1 MEIPV
6 KMFYPPNRR
15 FHKPAALKPWR
26 ILMSDRHVLFG
37 SLLLRVAVLSFFL
50 TTVSAIHA
58 QSNNMGVTPQQM
70 LQGVDPQTAQ
80 QFNAASAAIQR
91 SPNDANALVTRAQI
105 ALNIS
110 QRSPYSY
117 QWVHLAAL
125 DLEKA
130 LRLDPKN
137 FYALHDYA
145 MAYFNA
151 GDGSDAQTNM
161 HQAVALFTRALQINP
176 NSARTYMGRGWAYLM
191 LDDEAHAD
199 ADFQKTLQLDPSL
212 SGDLTQQANA
222 IRQKRAQ
229 KGCVQG
235 MIQRM
240 GSYVVDNNARTANQ
254 CAAHKGYWTGSEC
267 RISTAMAPGPLALGS
282 QDAAT
287 GNRGQAGGCVPP
299 RDAVD
304 DRYIPRLGGSVVK

>member
-1 MEIPV
+1 ML
-6 KMFYPPNRR
+6 Y
-15 FHKPAALKPWR
+15 FHEHLVLGEKPMLSLR
-26 ILMSDRHVLFG
+26 LSRCLLF
-37 SLLLRVAVLSFFL
+37 LFL
-50 TTVSAIHA
+50 VSAFVLPKLARGAFA
-58 QSNNMGVTPQQM
+58 QSGNGDAFSVTPQQM
-70 LQGVDPQTAQ
+70 LQGVDPQTVQ

-91 SPNDANALVTRAQI
+91 SPNDVNALVTRAQI

-110 QRSPYSY
+110 QRNPYSY
-117 QWVHLAAL
+117 QWVHFAAL

-130 LRLDPKN
+130 LRLDPNN

-191 LDDEAHAD
+191 MDDEAHAN

-212 SGDLTQQANA
+212 SGDLTQEANA
-222 IRQKRAQ
+222 IRQTRAQ

-240 GSYVVDNNARTANQ
+240 GSYVVDNNARTADQ
-254 CAAHKGYWTGSEC
+254 CAAHKGYWTGSQC
-267 RISTAMAPGPLALGS
+267 RISTAMAPGPLAPG
-282 QDAAT
+282 
-287 GNRGQAGGCVPP
+287 GQAPGNAGSGNCTPP
-299 RDAVD
+299 RDAVNN
-304 DRYIPRLGGSVVK
+304 RYVPRLGGSVVK